1 MSKAL
6 FSTTSFQQ
14 EWLTKLEQLRQQI
27 EQQAQTND
35 EQARFP
41 KQSIQSLIDMGYT
54 SLALPTSYEGSSLS
68 TADLVLFQETLGSMD
83 GSTALSISW
92 HQGVVGEIY
101 EKRVWTEEQLS
112 FFAKEIKKGALVNRA
127 VSEAQTGSPTRGGRP
142 GTHAVRSGD
151 SWVINGEKTFTSM
164 SPYLTYYLVGV
175 WIEEKQA
182 VGFFLIHRDT
192 EGISIR
198 ENWDMVGMRSTESHD
213 LVLKNVKVE
222 DFYLVEVNDG
232 SRGNHVNAWMTHIP
246 ANYLG
251 IAQAAR
257 DYAVTY
263 ATEHS
268 PNSISGTIS
277 ELPNV
282 QTAIGEMELLMMQ
295 SRHLIYSVTRAYDDE
310 HTRPH
315 IDNEIGV
322 VKHTVV
328 NNSIH
333 VVDKAMRIV
342 GAKSLELS
350 CPLQR
355 YYRDI
360 RAGLHNPPMDDMT
373 ITKLAKKA
381 IDEVNHSNE

>member
-1 MSKAL
+1 MSKHV
-6 FSTTSFQQ
+6 FVTTEFQK
-14 EWLTKLEQLRQQI
+14 EWLHKLEQLRPQI
-27 EQQAQTND
+27 EKTARSND
-35 EQARFP
+35 ESGTFPSEHIQALVD
-41 KQSIQSLIDMGYT
+41 IGYT
-54 SLALPTSYEGSSLS
+54 RLPLPERFGGSGLS
-68 TADLVLFQETLGSMD
+68 TSDLVLFQETLGSMD
-83 GSTALSISW
+83 GSLALSISW

-101 EKRVWTEEQLS
+101 EKQDWTEQHLS
-112 FFAKEIKKGALVNRA
+112 FFAEEIRKGALVNRA
-127 VSEAQTGSPTRGGRP
+127 VSEAQTGSPTRGGKP
-142 GTHAVRSGD
+142 GTQAVRKGD
-151 SWVINGEKTFTSM
+151 AWVINGEKTFTSM
-164 SPYLTYYLVGV
+164 SPFLTYYLVGV

-192 EGISIR
+192 PGISIH
-198 ENWDMVGMRSTESHD
+198 ENWNMVGMRSTESHN
-213 LVLKNVKVE
+213 LVLDDVHI
-222 DFYLVEVNDG
+222 DDWYLVEVHQKQ
-232 SRGNHVNAWMTHIP
+232 RGNQVNAWMTHIP

-257 DYAVTY
+257 NVAVTY

-282 QTAIGEMELLMMQ
+282 QATIGEIELLMMQ
-295 SRHLIYSVTRAYDDE
+295 SRHLIYSVTRSYDHVD
-310 HTRPH
+310 TRH
-315 IDNEIGV
+315 LIQNEIGA

-328 NNSIH
+328 NNSIS

-355 YYRDI
+355 HYRDI

-373 ITKLAKKA
+373 ISKLARSA
-381 IDEVNHSNE
+381 IDEVKGP